1 MMYVKGVP
9 LTIVGV
15 AADGFEGV
23 EPGHST
29 DFWIPLQN
37 RAELNAWGSTSD
49 DGTTYMQQPKWWCLR
64 MLARL
69 APGMSREQPQN
80 DCRELSGRRLM
91 LDWEVRWRERSHQC

>member
-1 MMYVKGVP
+1 MVISYDYWTTRFSRDPNVLGKVINVKGVP

-15 AADGFEGV
+15 SAAGFEGV

-37 RAELNAWGSTSD
+37 RAELNAWGAPAD
-49 DGTTYMQQPKWWCLR
+49 DGKLYLQMPNWWCLR

-69 APGMSREQPQN
+69 APEQK
-80 DCRELSGRRLM
+80 
-91 LDWEVRWRERSHQC
+91 